1 MDNYIDKIMVNK
13 VIVQELGKN
22 KQIMVTIP
30 KSVAS
35 AMGLKKGDKVGWA
48 IASATSL
55 VLSKER

>member
-1 MDNYIDKIMVNK
+1 MVNK

-35 AMGLKKGDKVGWA
+35 AMDLKKGDKVGWA
-48 IASATSL
+48 IASSSSL
-55 VLSKER
+55 VLSKES